1 MTPDRLK
8 LRAHDLAD
16 LAVLSAALQ
25 DALVAVGD
33 MAWLPQEHRFV
44 LVANRFRWEAEPETL
59 AAGELEETTPT
70 ADGPAE
76 DAPTEDAGF
85 AAASANFFSRANC
98 GLCFDR
104 VLSAKTRGFDPRK
117 RDQLLNLLAIK
128 SDGRVVRLYFSDGA
142 EVRLEVARIAVHLED
157 LGESWPTHWRPSH
170 TLDDSGKDG

>member
-16 LAVLSAALQ
+16 LAALSAAPQ

-44 LVANRFRWEAEPETL
+44 LVANRFRWEAEPEL
-59 AAGELEETTPT
+59 APAVEEEGDSAAT
-70 ADGPAE
+70 G
-76 DAPTEDAGF
+76 DAGF
-85 AAASANFFSRANC
+85 AAASASFYSRANC

-128 SDGRVVRLYFSDGA
+128 SDGRVVRLFFSDGA

-157 LGESWPTHWRPSH
+157 LGEAWPTHWRPSH